1 MAGEML
7 CPDCGGVVGATET
20 TDVGPPCTCF
30 SSSSSDTAVDMPSP
44 ADQVAPAGSKICVV
58 CGKDVTGHR
67 RLKDS
72 RGYICYSCAKEE
84 QRRERGGRVRCKGC
98 GKLVLPAALN
108 DYAGIMLCN
117 ECFAERKRVQKQEIK
132 RIGIGHVQTSHERK
146 RLYMMLGFAGFLL
159 LIIILNK
166 LNLLPHFF

>member
-1 MAGEML
+1 
-7 CPDCGGVVGATET
+7 
-20 TDVGPPCTCF
+20 
-30 SSSSSDTAVDMPSP
+30 MPSP
-44 ADQVAPAGSKICVV
+44 AEQAAPAGSKICVV

-108 DYAGIMLCN
+108 DNAGVMLCN
-117 ECFAERKRVQKQEIK
+117 QCLSERKKVQKQEIK
-132 RIGIGHVQTSHERK
+132 RIGIGNVHAAHERK
-146 RLYMMLGFAGFLL
+146 RLYILVLVMVLLGMV
-159 LIIILNK
+159 IILNK
-166 LNLLPHFF
+166 LHLLPHFF